1 MVFTFDLKKS
11 HYDKRGKIRPNSN
24 WTRPNSKLCCCNKVR
39 NHVRDSLISLYYC
52 VSCCTVRQKPPCLKG
67 RSSSVRMQNPKAVVG
82 LLFGYAKSISISNNA
97 HNQSPHRPLLN
108 LLLLLPFPPSSSSSS
123 PYSSSVSNARYFFSN
138 RGFCGYAAEQFSD
151 DEYDC
156 DFDNNKVCFVLLQHC
171 FFSSNLSLRLFSV
184 ILIS

>member
-1 MVFTFDLKKS
+1 MLLQQSKKPCQ
-11 HYDKRGKIRPNSN
+11 RL
-24 WTRPNSKLCCCNKVR
+24 T
-39 NHVRDSLISLYYC
+39 SLSLSLYC
-52 VSCCTVRQKPPCLKG
+52 VSYCTVRQKPPCLKG

-82 LLFGYAKSISISNNA
+82 LLFGYAKSISISNNT

-108 LLLLLPFPPSSSSSS
+108 LLLLLPFPLSSSS
-123 PYSSSVSNARYFFSN
+123 PHSSSVSNARYFFSN

-156 DFDNNKVCFVLLQHC
+156 DFDNNKVCFVLLQDC
-171 FFSSNLSLRLFSV
+171 FISSNLSLRLFSV

>member
-1 MVFTFDLKKS
+1 MLLQQSKKS
-11 HYDKRGKIRPNSN
+11 CQRL
-24 WTRPNSKLCCCNKVR
+24 T
-39 NHVRDSLISLYYC
+39 SLSLSLYW
-52 VSCCTVRQKPPCLKG
+52 VSYCTVRRKPPCLKG

-82 LLFGYAKSISISNNA
+82 LLFGYAKSISISNNT
-97 HNQSPHRPLLN
+97 HNQSPYRPLLN
-108 LLLLLPFPPSSSSSS
+108 LLLLLPFPPPSSSS
-123 PYSSSVSNARYFFSN
+123 PHSSSVSNARYFFAN

>member
-1 MVFTFDLKKS
+1 MLLQQ
-11 HYDKRGKIRPNSN
+11 
-24 WTRPNSKLCCCNKVR
+24 SK
-39 NHVRDSLISLYYC
+39 NHVRDSLVSLYYC
-52 VSCCTVRQKPPCLKG
+52 VSYCTVRQKPPCLKG

-123 PYSSSVSNARYFFSN
+123 SSPYSSSVSNARYFFSN

-156 DFDNNKVCFVLLQHC
+156 DFDNNKVCFVLLQDC
-171 FFSSNLSLRLFSV
+171 FISSNLSLRLFSV